1 MNDRITVYAF
11 LAFGVLMCAVIIPET
26 VPVSFV
32 PKGQI
37 GPRLFPDLLAGA
49 LALIAAL
56 IVVAERLE
64 RRRKKDS
71 PPAAVPEPATEDRA
85 EDAETRF
92 LGCPKSWAVGAVIVG
107 YAALMSW
114 AGFLISSA
122 AAVAA
127 VMFLFG
133 ERRPLAIAAFTVVV
147 PLGTWAF
154 AVQILQLPLP

>member
-11 LAFGVLMCAVIIPET
+11 LAFGVLMCAAIIPET

-49 LALIAAL
+49 VALIAAL
-56 IVVAERLE
+56 ILAAERFE
-64 RRRKKDS
+64 RRRKKNAA
-71 PPAAVPEPATEDRA
+71 PAAPEPAA
-85 EDAETRF
+85 NPAADAASRVF
-92 LGCPKSWAVGAVIVG
+92 GCPKSWAVGAVIVG

-114 AGFLISSA
+114 AGFLAASA

-133 ERRPLAIAAFTVVV
+133 ERRALTIAAFAVVV

-154 AVQILQLPLP
+154 AVQVLQLPLP